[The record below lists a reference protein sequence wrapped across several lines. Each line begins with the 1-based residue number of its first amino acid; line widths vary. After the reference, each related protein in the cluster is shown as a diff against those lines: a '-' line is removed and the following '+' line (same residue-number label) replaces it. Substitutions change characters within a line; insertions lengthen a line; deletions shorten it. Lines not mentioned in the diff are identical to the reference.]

1 LADEQEMPP
10 INLPVVTVNGT
21 PLGSASL
28 RSREAD
34 WDVYQENQPQRPAEQ
49 VHAHPSP
56 LNDRSLQQGFD
67 NAICANR
74 GAPPQSEM

>member
-1 LADEQEMPP
+1 MFTKK
-10 INLPVVTVNGT
+10 INRN
-21 PLGSASL
+21 
-28 RSREAD
+28 D
-34 WDVYQENQPQRPAEQ
+34 QAEQ